1 MSNLEHTFPFELLP
15 KAGQFPLPMFQ
26 AAVQECLNERKVPL
40 KMPYFTA
47 AAAYCAAAQQL
58 ANMITPTGDKLGT
71 NIYALVSAISGE
83 GKTGVRLDFFR
94 AFDEVNSKLKRQFK
108 QAEAHYREQEY
119 RWKREGQ
126 VLSAE
131 LATAP
136 QTGLSAEA
144 IQLRIDEHY
153 HRKPVEPCELD
164 LSMKEPKYASLLLAL
179 TNFPCTT
186 IVSGDCAKYLRT
198 TILPFDTLFCDTWS
212 YEVIDDPRV
221 SVASYYR
228 EDPRLAMLLMI
239 QPSKLATILKSAL
252 GQEGLDS
259 GLFAR
264 IVYCNAE
271 RTGGGR
277 FLDIGI
283 IDTPVETRCRDEFN
297 LNLKE
302 LLLEGAQAMA
312 TPGYR
317 RRELRFNKDAAELW
331 IRYFNFVEEQRQPGG
346 RYERAIE
353 CAARLAENV
362 ARMSAGF
369 HVAERFKGDEIG
381 VECLLCA
388 IAICDESSKD
398 YMGTFVR
405 ENPEEADAMRLYGW
419 LVEKLRTEPARN
431 GGRVRREHDLSYVS
445 SISRLA
451 PGRRMRGKS
460 VHGLIAI
467 LVQKKLVEIRFV
479 PVGRGQTAE
488 KIRLLDLPSQWPQ
501 EKTEAA

>member
-1 MSNLEHTFPFELLP
+1 MSNLQHRFPFDLLP
-15 KAGQFPLPMFQ
+15 KAGHFPLPKFQ

-40 KMPYFTA
+40 KMPYFPA
-47 AAAYCAAAQQL
+47 AAAYCAAAQPL
-58 ANMITPTGDKLGT
+58 ADMITPTGGKLGT
-71 NIYALVSAISGE
+71 NIYVLVNAISGE
-83 GKTGVRLDFFR
+83 GKTKVRLDFFR
-94 AFDEVNSKLKRQFK
+94 AFDEVNSELRGQFK
-108 QAEAHYREQEY
+108 QAEAYYQEQEY

-136 QTGLSAEA
+136 QMGLSAEA

-153 HRKPVEPCELD
+153 HRKSVEPCELA

-239 QPSKLATILKSAL
+239 QPNKLATILKSAL

-264 IVYCNAE
+264 MVYCNAE

-297 LNLKE
+297 RNLKE

-317 RRELRFNKDAAELW
+317 RRELRFSKEAAELW

-362 ARMSAGF
+362 ARMAAGF
-369 HVAERFKGDEIG
+369 HVAERFDGDEIG
-381 VECLLCA
+381 VECLVCA

-398 YMGTFVR
+398 YMDTFVPDD
-405 ENPEEADAMRLYGW
+405 PEEVDAMDLYDW
-419 LVEKLRTEPARN
+419 LVEKLRNQPARN
-431 GGRVRREHDLSYVS
+431 GERLPRDLNFEYVS
-445 SISRLA
+445 TVSRRS
-451 PGRRMRGKS
+451 PSRRMRGKNI
-460 VHGLIAI
+460 HRLLAI
-467 LVQKKLVEIRFV
+467 LVHKNLIEVLSV
-479 PVGRGQTAE
+479 HVGRGQTAE
-488 KIRLLDLPSQWPQ
+488 KIRLLDHPRH
-501 EKTEAA
+501 